1 MRKLPRPVCG
11 GAGLV
16 IHNGFLIAMVVL
28 PALWLAPLAVFGTIL
43 YFETGHRG
51 PQLRWHV
58 PLNVAFLGWCS
69 YAVMVLHG
77 GLHSVDSPLIV
88 VPRLLV
94 MAAFYAF
101 AVPQLVSA
109 PAKRGLFRYAFGF
122 AYLIAFAV
130 LFLRAD
136 WKGAFTHS

>member
-1 MRKLPRPVCG
+1 
-11 GAGLV
+11 V

-28 PALWLAPLAVFGTIL
+28 PVLWIAPLAVFCVIL
-43 YFETGHRG
+43 YFESGRSG

-58 PLNVAFLGWCS
+58 PINVAFLAWCS
-69 YAVMVLHG
+69 YAVLVLRG

-94 MAAFYAF
+94 MAMFYAF

-109 PAKRGLFRYAFGF
+109 PVPRRLFRYAFGIV
-122 AYLIAFAV
+122 YLIAFAL
-130 LFLRAD
+130 LFLSAD
-136 WKGAFTHS
+136 WVGAFTHS